1 VFVIQG
7 GNVPFC
13 LFPLPEGWRVGPR
26 QIVGDDRF
34 GTEADILLGIIGAFV
49 VRWSRT

>member
-1 VFVIQG
+1 MFVLFVSLAG
-7 GNVPFC
+7 GVA
-13 LFPLPEGWRVGPR
+13 GWAAG
-26 QIVGDDRF
+26 QIVDDDRF

>member
-1 VFVIQG
+1 VFHPFVCLAG
-7 GNVPFC
+7 G
-13 LFPLPEGWRVGPR
+13 LAGWAAD